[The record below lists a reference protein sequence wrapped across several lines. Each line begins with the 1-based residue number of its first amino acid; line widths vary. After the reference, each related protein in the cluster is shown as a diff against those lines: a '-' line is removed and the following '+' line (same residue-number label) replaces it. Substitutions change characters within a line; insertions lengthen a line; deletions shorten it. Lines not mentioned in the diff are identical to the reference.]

1 MIVPQG
7 DTAAVWCAFG
17 AASADIL
24 HVDEQVNIMSSPFDL
39 ERVNDILDELCVKG
53 REHLLDDGVEAGR
66 HQLRFS
72 IDMRHRGQI
81 NEVEVHLDNGVL
93 DESALEALRERF
105 VGRYERLY
113 GRGASLLGAR
123 LEFVTLRC
131 RASAVSRK
139 PKLVRAKELVPDIA
153 ADTETGRRDIYWAEW
168 KRIESTPIFDGYK
181 LRPGNAI
188 DGPCVVETMTTS
200 MVVHPGQRIAV
211 DALGN
216 FVIDPNYQRG

>member
-1 MIVPQG
+1 MCDLG
-7 DTAAVWCAFG
+7 G
-17 AASADIL
+17 
-24 HVDEQVNIMSSPFDL
+24 MSSVAALHRFLRGGFEAVLRGVDRQFGRL
-39 ERVNDILDELCVKG
+39 VAHAEESAAGARGGDVLVALDPL
-53 REHLLDDGVEAGR
+53 H
-66 HQLRFS
+66 
-72 IDMRHRGQI
+72 
-81 NEVEVHLDNGVL
+81 
-93 DESALEALRERF
+93 DENALEALRERF

-123 LEFVTLRC
+123 LEIVTLRC

-153 ADTETGRRDIYWAEW
+153 ADAETGRRDIYWAEW

-188 DGPCVVETMTTS
+188 EGPCVVETMTTS